1 MRAKY
6 SRAIFAA
13 VSIASP
19 PPLARKIF
27 ASGIGASPESRRVSS
42 CTGRLTKSVN
52 VWYVASSRIWAAT
65 ASAISVRPC
74 PTLTHHRLA
83 VASR

>member
-1 MRAKY
+1 L
-6 SRAIFAA
+6 AA

-19 PPLARKIF
+19 PPLARNTF
-27 ASGIGASPESRRVSS
+27 APGTGASAERRRVSS
-42 CTGRLTKSVN
+42 TAGRFAKSPN
-52 VWYVASSRIWAAT
+52 VWYVASSRICAAT
-65 ASAISVRPC
+65 ASAISCRPC